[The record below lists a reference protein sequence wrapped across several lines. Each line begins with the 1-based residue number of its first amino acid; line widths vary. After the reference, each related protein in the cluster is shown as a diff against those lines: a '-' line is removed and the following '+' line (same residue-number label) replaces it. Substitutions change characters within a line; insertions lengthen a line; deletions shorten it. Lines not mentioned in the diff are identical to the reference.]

1 MDTKTKTITLS
12 NGYTISGPAVNEDR
26 AKRVAKE
33 INNEMKSVYHEF
45 ITQGS
50 ESRAMDERDEV
61 VYGYRPILSS
71 LGYRID
77 E

>member
-1 MDTKTKTITLS
+1 MQTGNKTITLS
-12 NGYTISGPAVNEDR
+12 NGYTITGPEDNLDM

-33 INNEMKSVYHEF
+33 INNEMKSVYREF
-45 ITQGS
+45 ITQGN

-61 VYGYRPILSS
+61 VYGYKSILSS
-71 LGYRID
+71 IGYRID